1 MLQAPPVIE
10 GYELLKYHRQYQR
23 EYYKGIEIEEDDV
36 IRTIRWFNRKILR
49 TPDRNNKIVICSDC
63 YDKYKKY
70 RKRYKSRQRT
80 YIILG
85 VLFAVFGIIVAQNKI
100 VAVLLGIVIIVALY
114 LLSFLSYMPELKLKP
129 GADGKKKR

>member
-1 MLQAPPVIE
+1 MMCGKKKE
-10 GYELLKYHRQYQR
+10 
-23 EYYKGIEIEEDDV
+23 GIEIEEDDV

-129 GADGKKKR
+129 GAAGKKKR